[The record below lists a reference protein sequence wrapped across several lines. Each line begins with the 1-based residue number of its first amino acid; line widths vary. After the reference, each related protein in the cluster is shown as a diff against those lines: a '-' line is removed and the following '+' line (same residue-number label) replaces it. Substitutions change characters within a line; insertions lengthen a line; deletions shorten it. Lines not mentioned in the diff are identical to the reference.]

1 MDKEQLITTL
11 KQFFNEHAHTWNI
24 TMAFLYG
31 SWAHGKQRN
40 DSDIDI
46 AIMMKINDPDAIF
59 DKLNAITLS
68 LIDLLHREVNVL
80 YIDDDISKPMLHYNA
95 IVKGQVVYFDD
106 FTHYVDVMLIAMR
119 QLEDFSI
126 FGLTWQKQIA
136 EQNLKDLT
144 NA

>member
-1 MDKEQLITTL
+1 MNKEQLVTTV
-11 KQFFNEHAHTWNI
+11 KQFFNEHAQQWNV

-31 SWAHGKQRN
+31 SWAHGMQRN

-46 AIMMKINDPDAIF
+46 AIMMKITDPDEIF
-59 DKLNAITLS
+59 NNINEITLA
-68 LIDLLHREVNVL
+68 LTDLLHREVNVL

-106 FTHYVDVMLIAMR
+106 FTHYVDVMLKAMG
-119 QLEDFSI
+119 QMEDFSI
-126 FGLTWQKQIA
+126 FGLAWQKQIA